1 MGGLGGRSVSSGVH
15 AVPSSH
21 HAPTTRAPTAQPLG
35 ASGHTRWL
43 AQRLRGEGAKS
54 RSLRPSPAGPA
65 PPPWSPALPADPST
79 FHPGPLAS
87 GPLLQP
93 VFPPQLCRPPSP
105 LPAQRILEGQQRGDF
120 PGHVSTSPCSFL
132 LPRSPLHTASFRR
145 PGPFAAGTRGS
156 RRPSEGMG
164 RAAHSRIRSTASG
177 VDTGVRKCEF
187 TSPLLGRLG

>member
-21 HAPTTRAPTAQPLG
+21 HAPTAQPLG
-35 ASGHTRWL
+35 SSGHTRRL

-65 PPPWSPALPADPST
+65 PPPWSPGLPADPST
-79 FHPGPLAS
+79 FHLGPLAS

-93 VFPPQLCRPPSP
+93 VSPPQLCRPPSP

-132 LPRSPLHTASFRR
+132 LPRSPLYTDLSCTRRHSGGQGPSLRGPEAPGVPRKGWEERLTA
-145 PGPFAAGTRGS
+145 GS
-156 RRPSEGMG
+156 VALPR
-164 RAAHSRIRSTASG
+164 
-177 VDTGVRKCEF
+177 V
-187 TSPLLGRLG
+187 